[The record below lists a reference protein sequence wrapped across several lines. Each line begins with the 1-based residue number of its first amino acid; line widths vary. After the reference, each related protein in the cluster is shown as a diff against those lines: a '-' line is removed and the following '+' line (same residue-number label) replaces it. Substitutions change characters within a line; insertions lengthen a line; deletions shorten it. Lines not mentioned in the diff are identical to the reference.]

1 MDARAPSVVAMTN
14 LRRTTAAILMSLLTV
29 AGTTTLASAPA
40 AATKARV
47 ETVTFTGSN
56 AYAECL
62 QGRTNV
68 SRWAGVTIRTGCY
81 ALKSARPGQPT
92 AYAFQFTR

>member
-1 MDARAPSVVAMTN
+1 MTN
-14 LRRTTAAILMSLLTV
+14 LRRTTAAALMTLVTV
-29 AGTTTLASAPA
+29 AGASTIAAAPA
-40 AATKARV
+40 AAAKARV
-47 ETVTFTGSN
+47 ETVTFSGSN

-62 QGRTNV
+62 QGRANV